1 MTDDEPTT
9 YENEPPKSE
18 SEMFYESLTQAQD
31 YYGAPDRILQQ
42 LADSADTGGPGRR
55 IPITLFLHGAV
66 VTGHV
71 TSSQEFYRAMA
82 SAFREHANAAAG
94 GVLPPAAEDYAR
106 DTFER
111 VAKDIDEEIDADSR
125 AYEELGSTTA
135 RWILTR
141 HLFLADAS
149 YTVPGQ
155 PPIPRDFVCVKLEQI
170 AGWTFGAS

>member
-1 MTDDEPTT
+1 VTDDEPTT

-71 TSSQEFYRAMA
+71 TSSQEFYRA
-82 SAFREHANAAAG
+82 
-94 GVLPPAAEDYAR
+94 R